1 MAESSEEEEFLDTA
15 VSPRR
20 RSVTKPVSYA
30 DPGDDD
36 DDDDDDDDSEDD
48 IPLAALAAKMKQTN
62 GKSKTNGSSKKSS
75 PATKKKKVTKA
86 PPPKKAP
93 SVATTSS
100 SSSSGNKTYE
110 FASDALYQS
119 ESLKGL
125 LIQRLLCRWW
135 YAYEWP
141 DRKTL
146 PATPPPHYDPL
157 EGFPGV
163 YVCTHGD
170 DVGKLLDRR
179 DPTRTPSF
187 SNFVR
192 KPAAQLQTL
201 LLQALGKQ
209 KALLE
214 ADVRE
219 STAEEKELQTLIKW
233 ATKVNPDKADKEA
246 AKVLKASRLKLQ

>member
-1 MAESSEEEEFLDTA
+1 MAESSEEEEFQDKV

-20 RSVTKPVSYA
+20 RSTSKAVSYVDA
-30 DPGDDD
+30 ADDD
-36 DDDDDDDDSEDD
+36 NDDDDSEDD
-48 IPLAALAAKMKQTN
+48 IPLAALAAKMKKAN
-62 GKSKTNGSSKKSS
+62 GSKTTNGSSKKS
-75 PATKKKKVTKA
+75 PAVVKKKKTAKA

-93 SVATTSS
+93 STVSTSNS
-100 SSSSGNKTYE
+100 SNGSHKTYE

-141 DRKTL
+141 ARAAL

-163 YVCTHGD
+163 YVCTAGD
-170 DVGKLLDRR
+170 AVGQLRDLR
-179 DPTRTPSF
+179 DPAAAPSF
-187 SNFVR
+187 ANFCR
-192 KPAAQLQTL
+192 KPASELRTL
-201 LLQALGKQ
+201 LLQALQKQ
-209 KALLE
+209 SALLQ
-214 ADVRE
+214 ADATE
-219 STAEEKELQTLIKW
+219 SAAAEKELQTLIKW

-246 AKVLKASRLKLQ
+246 AKVLKASRLKLL